1 MIAILLV
8 LQNPQN
14 LEEEVLGEA
23 EYEIEVYPK
32 PFVSYPYDP
41 TRDINR
47 ILVMEG
53 EDSLARQIV
62 RLRSNLDL
70 MADSSSI
77 ARAIERLNAGEDLYP
92 ILMTAFLYLKGYFAS
107 ASDMA
112 FALINSDISDIYRS
126 IIYRLY
132 AISSLNAGKYGQVST
147 MFLPSLEEG
156 ALSDSIVVWA
166 VAEDI
171 YYRGDY
177 VRSERIQ
184 SRNYSSRDMKLSSLA
199 LYGGGWSSL
208 HIGKYSEALGL
219 FRKGEARARRPV
231 VLNLIKIGEAVAL
244 FNMGNRQEA
253 LSIILSVDEGAIPP
267 ESRRELLYYRGL
279 IAYYN
284 RQDDRAIKD
293 FSEFVQEFPT
303 DRRAAFVA
311 LKLSDLYRFS
321 GNYKEAIANLEW
333 IVANFGRIPEKENA
347 LYLLGELYYSQ
358 EDYELALHRY
368 LQLIEEFSSSDYIP
382 AARIRVEQIL
392 TRLAIEDE
400 KYIEVFERY
409 FPDSPKLVDVYYYW
423 GSKYFQE
430 GNLEKAAE
438 YFYKLAL
445 KFPKNPKAPE
455 ALFTA
460 GQIYMKLG
468 KYADAAEV
476 FKRLLNLY
484 PDFSKRGEAYA
495 NVGVSMVNEGR
506 VMEAIRYLENALR
519 READRLSEYDKAV
532 IYMYLGLAY
541 EKGGNLQKARE
552 YLERARNQFF
562 AIGRVDKLEE
572 VNRYLDALPR

>member
-32 PFVSYPYDP
+32 PFIAYPYDP

-53 EDSLARQIV
+53 KDSLARQIV

-77 ARAIERLNAGEDLYP
+77 ARAVEKLNAGEDLSSV
-92 ILMTAFLYLKGYFAS
+92 LTASLLYLKGYYS
-107 ASDMA
+107 PASDMA
-112 FALINSDISDIYRS
+112 FSLINSEIPDLYRS
-126 IIYRLY
+126 IIYRIY
-132 AISSLNAGKYGQVST
+132 AVSTLSAGRYGQVST
-147 MFLPSLEEG
+147 LFLPSIESG
-156 ALSDSIVVWA
+156 TLSDSIVIWA

-171 YYRGDY
+171 YYRGNY
-177 VRSERIQ
+177 IRSEKLQ
-184 SRNYSSRDMKLSSLA
+184 SRNYSSTDPELASLS

-208 HIGKYSEALGL
+208 HIGKYREALGL
-219 FRKGEARARRPV
+219 FRKGESRAVRPV
-231 VLNLIKIGEAVAL
+231 VRNLIRVGEAVAL
-244 FNMGNRQEA
+244 FNMGKRQEA
-253 LSIILSVDEGAIPP
+253 LSTILSVDEETIPAR
-267 ESRRELLYYRGL
+267 SRRELLYYRGL

-284 RQDDRAIKD
+284 RKDEQAIRD
-293 FSEFVQEFPT
+293 FSEFIQEFPT

-321 GNYKEAIANLEW
+321 GNYKEAISNLEW

-392 TRLAIEDE
+392 TRLATEDE

-484 PDFSKRGEAYA
+484 PRFPRRGEAYA

-519 READRLSEYDKAV
+519 KEADRLSEYDKAV

-541 EKGGNLQKARE
+541 EKGGNLQKARD

-572 VNRYLDALPR
+572 VNKYLDALPR

>member
-1 MIAILLV
+1 VIAILLV

-47 ILVMEG
+47 ILIMEG
-53 EDSLARQIV
+53 KDSLAARII

-70 MADSSSI
+70 LADSSSI
-77 ARAIERLNAGEDLYP
+77 ATAIKKLNAGKDVSPVL
-92 ILMTAFLYLKGYFAS
+92 LTAFMYLKGYYS
-107 ASDMA
+107 TASDMA
-112 FALINSDISDIYRS
+112 FTLINSDIPDIYRS
-126 IIYRLY
+126 IIYRIY
-132 AISSLNAGKYGQVST
+132 AISSLQARKYGQVST

-156 ALSDSIVVWA
+156 TLNDSIVIWA

-177 VRSERIQ
+177 VQSEKIQ
-184 SRNYSSRDMKLSSLA
+184 SRNYNSRDMELASLS

-208 HIGKYSEALGL
+208 HIGKYREALGL
-219 FRKGEARARRPV
+219 FRKGEEKARRPV
-231 VLNLIKIGEAVAL
+231 VKNLIKIGEAIAL
-244 FNMGNRQEA
+244 FNMGSRQEA
-253 LSIILSVDEGAIPP
+253 LSIIMSVDEKLIPP
-267 ESRRELLYYRGL
+267 ESRKELLYYRGL

-284 RQDDRAIKD
+284 RQDDQAIKD
-293 FSEFVQEFPT
+293 FSEFIQEFPT

-311 LKLSDLYRFS
+311 LKLSDLYRFN

-358 EDYELALHRY
+358 EDYELALHKY

-392 TRLAIEDE
+392 TKLATEDE

-468 KYADAAEV
+468 KYADATEV

-484 PDFSKRGEAYA
+484 PNFSKRGEAYA
-495 NVGVSMVNEGR
+495 NVGISMVNEGR

-519 READRLSEYDKAV
+519 KEADKLSEYDKAV

-572 VNRYLDALPR
+572 VNKYLDALPR

>member
-47 ILVMEG
+47 ILIMEG
-53 EDSLARQIV
+53 RDSLARQIV

-77 ARAIERLNAGEDLYP
+77 VSTIEKLNVDENLSP
-92 ILMTAFLYLKGYFAS
+92 VLITAFLYLKGYNSS

-112 FALINSDISDIYRS
+112 FTLINSDIPDIYRS
-126 IIYRLY
+126 IVYRIY
-132 AISSLNAGKYGQVST
+132 AISSLKAEKYGQVST

-156 ALSDSIVVWA
+156 NLKDSILIWA
-166 VAEDI
+166 MAEDV
-171 YYRGDY
+171 YYRGNY
-177 VRSERIQ
+177 VRSEEFQ
-184 SRNYSSRDMKLSSLA
+184 SRNYNSRDMELASLS

-208 HIGKYSEALGL
+208 HIGKYREALGL
-219 FRKGEARARRPV
+219 FRKGESKAIRPV
-231 VLNLIKIGEAVAL
+231 VRNLIKVGEAIAL

-253 LSIILSVDEGAIPP
+253 LSTILSVKEEDIPP
-267 ESRRELLYYRGL
+267 DSRRELLYYRGL

-284 RQDDRAIKD
+284 KQDDQAIRD
-293 FSEFVQEFPT
+293 LSRFIQEFPT

-311 LKLSDLYRFS
+311 LKLSDLYRFN

-358 EDYELALHRY
+358 EDYELALHKY
-368 LQLIEEFSSSDYIP
+368 LQLIDEFSSSDYIP

-392 TRLAIEDE
+392 TKLATEDE
-400 KYIEVFERY
+400 KYIELFERY

-423 GSKYFQE
+423 GSKYFEE

-445 KFPKNPKAPE
+445 RFPENPKAPE

-460 GQIYMKLG
+460 GQIYLKMG
-468 KYADAAEV
+468 KYADAAEA
-476 FKRLLNLY
+476 FKRLINLY
-484 PDFSKRGEAYA
+484 PNFSRRGEAYA
-495 NVGVSMVNEGR
+495 SVGISMVNEGR

-519 READRLSEYDKAV
+519 KEANRLSEYDKAV

-572 VNRYLDALPR
+572 VNKYLDAIPR